1 MIALIE
7 YYARALTKGKFALV
21 SFALQPLSFI
31 FIVYVVSGG
40 RFLDRALAGAI
51 VSFIAGVGIAD
62 LSIELVGMKA
72 RSKFYDII
80 MSLPGGNWRK
90 ALGISIGM
98 SIPAFPYVLLLTL
111 LISWRLGLEAIPGIL
126 FGIVSLWLWSA
137 GIGFFMGVK
146 IKEPLTVMRLSN
158 LTVTA
163 LTVFPPVYYPES
175 VLPEKVAAVMNLLPT
190 VSAAR
195 LMTGEGGSA
204 FLTSIFWAVFGVFLL
219 LKFRGLKVSS

>member
-1 MIALIE
+1 MMALIE

-31 FIVYVVSGG
+31 FIIYVVSGG

-98 SIPAFPYVLLLTL
+98 SIPAFPYVTLLTL
-111 LISWRLGLEAIPGIL
+111 LISWRLGLRAIPGIL
-126 FGIVSLWLWSA
+126 FGIASLWLWSA

-163 LTVFPPVYYPES
+163 LTVFPPVYYPGS
-175 VLPEKVAAVMNLLPT
+175 VLPEKIAAVMNLLPT
-190 VSAAR
+190 VSAAQ
-195 LMTGEGGSA
+195 LMTGEGGST
-204 FLTSIFWAVFGVFLL
+204 FLISLFWAFFGALL
-219 LKFRGLKVSS
+219 LWRFRGFES

>member
-1 MIALIE
+1 MMALIE

-98 SIPAFPYVLLLTL
+98 SIPAFPYVTLLTL

-137 GIGFFMGVK
+137 GVGFLMGVK

-175 VLPEKVAAVMNLLPT
+175 VLPEKIVVAMNFLPT
-190 VSAAR
+190 VSAAK
-195 LMTGEGGSA
+195 LMTGGGGSA
-204 FLTSIFWAVFGVFLL
+204 FLISLFWTVFGALL
-219 LKFRGLKVSS
+219 LWKFKGFED

>member
-219 LKFRGLKVSS
+219 LKFRGLEG